1 MSKWKLAGGMVPN
14 DQETNNVKPT
24 WENSISPSG
33 KVSETGDQ
41 EYLNLWTEHFADFSG
56 KILEIG
62 AGNGFL
68 AHNILQRNSNVD
80 YFILDLEAHFKEIQ
94 HTLKDYPDVSFIKSS
109 EYKKIFE
116 QEWDLLVETHCLSET
131 PIYYYTDIFEN
142 LSVKNCFVVDYGNT
156 YEDPVFQPTLDKWF
170 DETFSTKQRLTNN
183 KLLGGDKRDIPV
195 YIGKPSVD

>member
-1 MSKWKLAGGMVPN
+1 MSKWKLAPGLAAN
-14 DQETNNVKPT
+14 NRNNVKPT
-24 WENSISPSG
+24 WENSTSPSG

-68 AHNILQRNSNVD
+68 ARNILQRNSNVN
-80 YFILDLEAHFKEIQ
+80 YSILDLEAHFKGLQ

-109 EYKKIFE
+109 EYKKVFDE
-116 QEWDLLVETHCLSET
+116 DWDLIIETHCLSET
-131 PIYYYTDIFEN
+131 PQYYYTDIFKN

-183 KLLGGDKRDIPV
+183 KLLGGDKREIPV
-195 YIGKPSVD
+195 YIGKQK